1 MLKMLLH
8 ENLHEIKCT
17 PKYDIQ
23 KELIIYKWRRVQK
36 MQHCL
41 FILVSVYTNPDSNMG
56 SRDKT
61 LPSHVHM
68 YLLVLLSDP
77 ILIMKVSTLPLMIYW
92 TNIMMKVFVFT
103 SALLVLASADTCT
116 DCTAVVSTIAA
127 RLMTEESI
135 AAQQAI
141 LLSSMYLVGNLVK
154 PTSIVSSIPHHNSLP
169 SNQQILIG

>member
-1 MLKMLLH
+1 MTSKKNWLYIS
-8 ENLHEIKCT
+8 EGEFRKCSIAFLSWCQF
-17 PKYDIQ
+17 IQ
-23 KELIIYKWRRVQK
+23 TQTQTWG
-36 MQHCL
+36 
-41 FILVSVYTNPDSNMG
+41 LVIRLY
-56 SRDKT
+56 
-61 LPSHVHM
+61 LHM